1 MPAFRANGVR
11 EAHRTAIGAGNEI
24 AGLQGIVGAAAIA
37 ASLGMF
43 GLGMWC
49 HDFLLILLIKRQERL
64 KLALLKF
71 QQSGQIIAAEGS
83 DVKTKT
89 L

>member
-1 MPAFRANGVR
+1 MPAIGANGVR
-11 EAHRTAIGAGNEI
+11 QAHGTAIGAGNEI

-37 ASLGMF
+37 AALGMF

-49 HDFLLILLIKRQERL
+49 HDFLLILLKRQERL
-64 KLALLKF
+64 KSYLRKF
-71 QQSGQIIAAEGS
+71 QQSGQIIAGEGS
-83 DVKTKT
+83 DVKPET